1 MIKYNASDVIKKAKQ
16 LADLENSD
24 FISWNESLTLLNDAY
39 QNIYQKSIN
48 KGNNDFVKV
57 ITTSEKAISLPE
69 DFYQLKALTLKQD
82 RFTTP
87 IMRRPQN
94 GSFNDLSYD
103 IYNNT
108 IQINGYSS
116 GNIILEYY
124 PNPTTLTLPGEDV
137 VIDLPI
143 GSDET
148 LVGAYKNVYFVRRRE
163 EEVESFRPIY
173 GKYYIVAINKDT
185 GDEAKVAKSYIR
197 DDYSISSNIL
207 FTIGDY
213 VLFTGENHN
222 FVMKNGTQVEEVLP
236 CIFRLNIVD
245 FSLEVENRKHPEY
258 VGGGYLANAFAFY
271 DDQPCEISIES
282 YLGEP
287 RVWLATIYGKEYIIR
302 DNNIKLSEY
311 PFIVVLSKNMKH
323 AFCVDSEQLACYVDT
338 TRVGM
343 PEHIMGD
350 NLYIRE
356 TGETSY
362 WNLYDLGTKK
372 ETTLVSP
379 TRKPMV
385 GTVGFNKNTG
395 YGYYY
400 FVGSNKIVVH
410 SFLEDTELNFPNNM
424 YFNYLAYLL
433 ALSFKVKQ
441 GSDISAFIPLLENAE
456 NAFYDSLT
464 RDDWSFTR
472 ITNVY

>member
-57 ITTSEKAISLPE
+57 ITTDEKAITLPN

-94 GSFNDLSYD
+94 GSFRDLSYD

-116 GNIILEYY
+116 GTIILEYF
-124 PNPTTLTLPGEDV
+124 PTPVTLTLPGEDV
-137 VIDLPI
+137 TIDLPI
-143 GSDET
+143 GSNET
-148 LVGAYKNVYFVRRRE
+148 LVGAYKNVYFVMRTDKE
-163 EEVESFRPIY
+163 EDPLKPLY
-173 GKYYIVAINKDT
+173 DKTYIVAINRDT
-185 GDEAKVAKSYIR
+185 GEEAKVATQSR
-197 DDYSISSNIL
+197 WGDDYSVSETIL
-207 FTIGDY
+207 FSIGDY
-213 VLFTGENHN
+213 VLFTGTSHD
-222 FVMKNGTQVEEVLP
+222 FVNTNDGLVDNEYK

-245 FSLEVENRKHPEY
+245 FSLEVKNRETAY
-258 VGGGYLANAFAFY
+258 GYTAYGFSFY
-271 DDQPCEISIES
+271 DDTDCLISAES
-282 YLGEP
+282 YAGKA
-287 RVWLATIYGKEYIIR
+287 RITSATIYGKHYDLRE
-302 DNNIKLSEY
+302 NNILVSKT
-311 PFIVVLSKNMKH
+311 PFIIILSKDMKH
-323 AFCVDSEQLACYVDT
+323 AFSIDSENLRKYIDGEEVSESMMH
-338 TRVGM
+338 V
-343 PEHIMGD
+343 MGD
-350 NLYIRE
+350 SVYLKDSNTNYCTL
-356 TGETSY
+356 
-362 WNLYDLGTKK
+362 LDLNTKK
-372 ETTLVSP
+372 EIALVAPSK
-379 TRKPMV
+379 KPIW
-385 GTVGFNKNTG
+385 GTVGFNKDTG

-400 FVGSNKIVVH
+400 FLGENRIVIH

-424 YFNYLAYLL
+424 FFNYLAYLL

-441 GSDISAFIPLLENAE
+441 GSDISVFMPLLENAE
-456 NAFYDSLT
+456 NTFYDSLT
-464 RDDWSFTR
+464 KDDWSFTR